1 MTFLGQHRLVVA
13 IVAAAYAAAMAVY
26 LFGRPQYHSHVHA
39 QALVFPEAKAP
50 DHGWTW
56 ADGTPGFRFGQD
68 RNKWNVSELRTAD
81 LAPARRAAPAAG
93 VDPQSVRVL
102 QVLRTQQGVRP
113 QVLLAGS
120 DSSGGTCIG
129 VQLHAGPT
137 SFTCAPELDRAVA
150 VLVADAPTPRG
161 SSHGMFLMGVSRAD
175 VTRVTVTTLGST
187 YLDARHTKPLVR
199 KTGAEVVYER
209 GPAGWWGTFLKTT
222 AQPRR
227 WHAHVVFYGKRG
239 RLAAVDVRFARA
251 GERAVVAR

>member
-1 MTFLGQHRLVVA
+1 
-13 IVAAAYAAAMAVY
+13 
-26 LFGRPQYHSHVHA
+26 
-39 QALVFPEAKAP
+39 VFPEAKAP

-56 ADGTPGFRFGQD
+56 AGGTPGF
-68 RNKWNVSELRTAD
+68 
-81 LAPARRAAPAAG
+81 
-93 VDPQSVRVL
+93 
-102 QVLRTQQGVRP
+102 RP

-150 VLVADAPTPRG
+150 DLVADSPPARG
-161 SSHGMFLMGVSRAD
+161 TSHGMFLMGVSRAD

-187 YLDARHTKPLVR
+187 YLDAQHTTPLVR
-199 KTGAEVVYER
+199 KTGGEVVYER

-227 WHAHVVFYGKRG
+227 WHAHVAFYGRPPC
-239 RLAAVDVRFARA
+239 RRRRPLRTRRRARS
-251 GERAVVAR
+251 RAR

>member
-1 MTFLGQHRLVVA
+1 MTFLAEHRLVVA

-26 LFGRPQYHSHVHA
+26 LFGRPQYAAAHA

-68 RNKWNVSELRTAD
+68 RNKWNISELRMAD
-81 LAPARRAAPAAG
+81 LAPARRAAAATG

-102 QVLRTQQGVRP
+102 QVLRTRPGVRP

-150 VLVADAPTPRG
+150 VVVADAPPQRG
-161 SSHGMFLMGVSRAD
+161 SSHSMFLMGVSRAD
-175 VTRVTVTTLGST
+175 VTRVTVTTPGST
-187 YLDARHTKPLVR
+187 YLDARHAKPLTR
-199 KTGAEVVYER
+199 KVGAEVVYQR
-209 GPAGWWGTFLKTT
+209 GPAGWWGTFLKST

-227 WHAHVVFYGKRG
+227 WHAHVVFYGRRG
-239 RLAAVDVRFARA
+239 RLGAVDVRFAHA
-251 GERAVVAR
+251 GEQTVLAR